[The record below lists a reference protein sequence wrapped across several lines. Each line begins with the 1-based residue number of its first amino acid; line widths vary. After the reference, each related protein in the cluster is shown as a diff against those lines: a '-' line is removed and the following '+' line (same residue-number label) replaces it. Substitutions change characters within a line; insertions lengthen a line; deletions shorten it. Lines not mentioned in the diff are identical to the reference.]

1 LGNCS
6 NFNVQYLQQLLL
18 WKITQPQQQN
28 VLLRALLLPQKL
40 QVLEQEIP
48 IGGRIN

>member
-1 LGNCS
+1 MSICS
-6 NFNVQYLQQLLL
+6 NFIVQYLQQLRL
-18 WKITQPQQQN
+18 WKTTQPQQQN
-28 VLLRALLLPQKL
+28 VLLRVPLLHQKL